1 MTEQAL
7 LEETVAYYHKNPS
20 YRCKIEQGACKYRGG
35 SVEHKSYGC
44 AIGRQ
49 LSKKNR
55 NKLDEMFP
63 DGKSINN
70 LLLGE
75 GAELLPKW
83 MRNMNSSFLSEL
95 QSLHD
100 SNNNWNEDGL
110 NDAGKENIEVW
121 FGNYNLDLAF
131 LDKY

>member
-1 MTEQAL
+1 
-7 LEETVAYYHKNPS
+7 
-20 YRCKIEQGACKYRGG
+20 
-35 SVEHKSYGC
+35 
-44 AIGRQ
+44 
-49 LSKKNR
+49 
-55 NKLDEMFP
+55 MFP